1 MGSNKNKIDIYLI
14 LSILTQKSNDQT
26 DQTLDHKLIDSIL
39 EELEKIE
46 KDKKRNMNINLQ
58 DKLREMGIEREKRM
72 GLGER
77 NKRKKIGLR

>member
-1 MGSNKNKIDIYLI
+1 MGSNKNKIDIYWI

-46 KDKKRNMNINLQ
+46 KDK
-58 DKLREMGIEREKRM
+58 
-72 GLGER
+72 
-77 NKRKKIGLR
+77 